1 MTIDKHILI
10 TGANGGIGFE
20 VIRLLAKQN
29 AKLTLLYHEN
39 SEKIEKLKSD
49 LEDTCYIEIKKV
61 DLTNE
66 KELDDIVSSILEKH
80 SIDIFIH
87 SPAYPIQHKDIMNM
101 AWSDFQKQ
109 LDLQTKSFL
118 QISKLIIPQMKSQ
131 KFGKIISILTS
142 YVVGKPPNGI
152 TDYVVGKYSLL
163 GLTKCMAAELG
174 SFGIR
179 ANSVSPSIVNTPL
192 TDPLPSKLKEITKSQ
207 IPLENRLAEPTEVA
221 GVVLFLCGDG
231 ANYITGENILV
242 TGGHTMH

>member
-10 TGANGGIGFE
+10 TGANGGIGFA
-20 VIRLLAKQN
+20 VAKLLAEQK

-39 SEKIEKLKSD
+39 MEKIGKLQSD
-49 LEDTCYIEIKKV
+49 LEDKHIEIKKV
-61 DLTNE
+61 DLANE
-66 KELDDIVSSILEKH
+66 KELDKTISSILEKH
-80 SIDIFIH
+80 PIDIFIH
-87 SPAYPIQHKDIMNM
+87 SPAYPIQHKDITST
-101 AWSDFQKQ
+101 AWEDFQKQ
-109 LDLQTKSFL
+109 FDLQTKSFL

-152 TDYVVGKYSLL
+152 ANYVVGKYSLF
-163 GLTKCMAAELG
+163 GLTKCMAGELG
-174 SFGIR
+174 PFGIR
-179 ANSVSPSIVNTPL
+179 ANSVSPSMVDTPL
-192 TDPLPSKLKEITKSQ
+192 TDPLPNKLKEITKSQ

-221 GVVLFLCGDG
+221 GVILFLCRND

>member
-10 TGANGGIGFE
+10 TGSNGGIGFE
-20 VIRLLAKQN
+20 VARLLAEQK

-39 SEKIEKLKSD
+39 AQQLDNFTTSGQSL
-49 LEDTCYIEIKKV
+49 EIKKV
-61 DLTNE
+61 NLVNG
-66 KELDDIVSSILEKH
+66 KEIDETISSILEDH
-80 SIDIFIH
+80 PIDIFIH
-87 SPAYPIQHKDIMNM
+87 SPAHPIQHKDIMNTT
-101 AWSDFQKQ
+101 WNDLQKQ
-109 LDLQTKSFL
+109 FDLQTRSFL

-131 KFGKIISILTS
+131 KFGKIIPILTS

-152 TDYVVGKYSLL
+152 ADYVVGKYSLL
-163 GLTKCMAAELG
+163 GLAKCMAGELG

-179 ANSVSPSIVNTPL
+179 VNSVSPSMVNTPL

-221 GVVLFLCGDG
+221 DVVLFLCGNG

>member
-1 MTIDKHILI
+1 LTIDKHILI

-20 VIRLLAKQN
+20 VARLLAEQK

-39 SEKIEKLKSD
+39 AQQLDNFITPGQSL
-49 LEDTCYIEIKKV
+49 EIKKV
-61 DLTNE
+61 NLANG
-66 KELDDIVSSILEKH
+66 KEIDETISSILEDH
-80 SIDIFIH
+80 PIDIFIH
-87 SPAYPIQHKDIMNM
+87 SPAHPIQHKDIMNTT
-101 AWSDFQKQ
+101 WNDLQKQ
-109 LDLQTKSFL
+109 FDLQTKSFL

-163 GLTKCMAAELG
+163 GLAKCMAGELG

-179 ANSVSPSIVNTPL
+179 VNSVSPSMVNTPL

-221 GVVLFLCGDG
+221 DVVLFLCGNG

>member
-1 MTIDKHILI
+1 MMSDKNILI
-10 TGANGGIGFE
+10 TGSNGGIGFSIAE
-20 VIRLLAKQN
+20 LLAKQN

-39 SEKIEKLKSD
+39 NQKIEKLNDESTYVEIVKTD
-49 LEDTCYIEIKKV
+49 LSNSIK
-61 DLTNE
+61 
-66 KELDDIVSSILEKH
+66 LDETINTIMKKH

-87 SPAYPIQHKDIMNM
+87 SPAYPIQHTDIMKLT
-101 AWSDFQKQ
+101 WDDFQKQ
-109 LDLQTKSFL
+109 FDLQTKSFL
-118 QISKLIIPQMKSQ
+118 QISKLIIPHMKSQ

>member
-1 MTIDKHILI
+1 MTIDKHIII

-20 VIRLLAKQN
+20 VIKLLAKQN
-29 AKLTLLYHEN
+29 AKLILLYHEN

-49 LEDTCYIEIKKV
+49 LGDTCYIEIKKV

-66 KELDDIVSSILEKH
+66 KELDDIMNSILEKH

-87 SPAYPIQHKDIMNM
+87 SPAYPIQHKAITNM
-101 AWSDFQKQ
+101 SWSDFQKQ
-109 LDLQTKSFL
+109 FDLQTKSFL
-118 QISKLIIPQMKSQ
+118 QISKLIIPHMKSQ

-152 TDYVVGKYSLL
+152 TDYIVGKYSLL
-163 GLTKCMAAELG
+163 GLTKCMATELG
-174 SFGIR
+174 SFGVR

-207 IPLENRLAEPTEVA
+207 IPLENRLAEPSEVA
-221 GVVLFLCGDG
+221 EVILFLCEDG
-231 ANYITGENILV
+231 SNYITGENILV
-242 TGGHTMH
+242 TGGYSMH

>member
-1 MTIDKHILI
+1 LTIDKHILI

-20 VIRLLAKQN
+20 VTKSLAKQD

-39 SEKIEKLKSD
+39 MEKIGKLQSD
-49 LEDTCYIEIKKV
+49 LEDKHIEIKKV
-61 DLTNE
+61 DLANE
-66 KELDDIVSSILEKH
+66 KELDKTISSILEKH
-80 SIDIFIH
+80 PIDIFIH
-87 SPAYPIQHKDIMNM
+87 SPTYPIQHKDVMNT
-101 AWSDFQKQ
+101 AWNDFQKQ

-152 TDYVVGKYSLL
+152 ADYVVGKYSLL
-163 GLTKCMAAELG
+163 GLTKCMATELG

-179 ANSVSPSIVNTPL
+179 VNSVSPSMVNTPL
-192 TDPLPSKLKEITKSQ
+192 TETLPGKLKEITKSQ
-207 IPLENRLAEPTEVA
+207 IPLENKLAEPAEVA
-221 GVVLFLCGDG
+221 GTILFLCTDNS
-231 ANYITGENILV
+231 NYITGENILV